1 MLWAAV
7 LRTDNATRKV
17 RASLA
22 TLAKDAG
29 YQPNAATGVF
39 ADANEPVMRYFE
51 KVERHPRRTDLW
63 FQPSNRLTLRVSHAE
78 SEPPSDGARLTLRVS
93 TTHAESDPSASLC
106 STSAS
111 PTSPLVRPSD
121 LSDEQAEDTATPA
134 GPLTTEPLS
143 QQGQAPEVEEGEKKP
158 CGCTPGLSCPTC
170 RGDVVRPQKHPDFR
184 LKGWHDDHL
193 ERDEKLNEYGEPL
206 GLDY

>member
-1 MLWAAV
+1 MVSVGDFKPLDVQRAIRDDGDLQKSEKAMLWAAV

-63 FQPSNRLTLRVSHAE
+63 FHPSDRLTLRVSHGE
-78 SEPPSDGARLTLRVS
+78 SESPSEGVGLALRVS

-111 PTSPLVRPSD
+111 TSIFTRPSAIAVTRRRWTPRPLRGRSPRSLC
-121 LSDEQAEDTATPA
+121 LS
-134 GPLTTEPLS
+134 
-143 QQGQAPEVEEGEKKP
+143 
-158 CGCTPGLSCPTC
+158 
-170 RGDVVRPQKHPDFR
+170 RVRHR
-184 LKGWHDDHL
+184 
-193 ERDEKLNEYGEPL
+193 RSR
-206 GLDY
+206 